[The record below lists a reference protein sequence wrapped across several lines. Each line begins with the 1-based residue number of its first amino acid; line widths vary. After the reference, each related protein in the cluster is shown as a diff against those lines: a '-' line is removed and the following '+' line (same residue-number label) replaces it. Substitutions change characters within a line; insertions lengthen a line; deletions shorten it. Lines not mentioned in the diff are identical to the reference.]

1 MILDEPTGVLTPQ
14 EADNLFAILQ
24 TLKKEGI
31 TIILIT
37 HKLKEIMSIT
47 DNVTVMRKGI
57 TIKSLKTSK
66 TNPKKLA
73 ELMVGRSI
81 NSPEIKKNKIPSQCL
96 LEVKNL
102 NYKDSSKISRLE
114 DITFKLYAGEIL
126 GIAGVSGNGQSEL
139 LKILSGITVIQKGE
153 ISIGGEIYNKESK
166 YNPNIARKIGV
177 MHIPEDRMDTG
188 MVKDFTAKE
197 NNFLGYQK
205 FKQFFYKLFLQENN
219 IEQDCIQNMK
229 NFDVRPALPESKMS
243 SFSGGNQQKLLLARE
258 ISKDAKILLIGQ
270 PTRGV
275 DVGAIESIHKK
286 LLEQKNQGKA
296 ILLVSAELDE
306 IIALSD
312 RIMVMFQGKI
322 VGECPKNEAT
332 HPKLGLMMTNSH
344 KKTKAAKK

>member
-1 MILDEPTGVLTPQ
+1 
-14 EADNLFAILQ
+14 
-24 TLKKEGI
+24 
-31 TIILIT
+31 
-37 HKLKEIMSIT
+37 
-47 DNVTVMRKGI
+47 
-57 TIKSLKTSK
+57 
-66 TNPKKLA
+66 
-73 ELMVGRSI
+73 MVGRSI

-139 LKILSGITVIQKGE
+139 LEILSGMITLQTGE
-153 ISIGGEIYNKESK
+153 INIGGKAFDTQSK
-166 YNPNIARKIGV
+166 YNPNIARKTGIV
-177 MHIPEDRMDTG
+177 HIPEDRMDTG

-296 ILLVSAELDE
+296 ILLAKDQEFIFFIENKS
-306 IIALSD
+306 IICCSY
-312 RIMVMFQGKI
+312 Q
-322 VGECPKNEAT
+322 
-332 HPKLGLMMTNSH
+332 
-344 KKTKAAKK
+344 

>member
-1 MILDEPTGVLTPQ
+1 MLELKNISKFYGSVQANKDICIKVEKGTIHGIVGENGAGKSTLMNILYGLQPADSGEIFIENKPAKIISSKSAIQLGIGMVHQQFMLVDTFNTIENVILGAEKNFSLKENITEATQKLRSIEKNYNLPINYDSPVGELPVGERQRIEIFKALYRKAKILILDEPTGVLTPQ

-139 LKILSGITVIQKGE
+139 L
-153 ISIGGEIYNKESK
+153 
-166 YNPNIARKIGV
+166 
-177 MHIPEDRMDTG
+177 
-188 MVKDFTAKE
+188 FC
-197 NNFLGYQK
+197 LG
-205 FKQFFYKLFLQENN
+205 
-219 IEQDCIQNMK
+219 
-229 NFDVRPALPESKMS
+229 
-243 SFSGGNQQKLLLARE
+243 
-258 ISKDAKILLIGQ
+258 
-270 PTRGV
+270 
-275 DVGAIESIHKK
+275 
-286 LLEQKNQGKA
+286 
-296 ILLVSAELDE
+296 
-306 IIALSD
+306 
-312 RIMVMFQGKI
+312 
-322 VGECPKNEAT
+322 
-332 HPKLGLMMTNSH
+332 
-344 KKTKAAKK
+344 

>member
-1 MILDEPTGVLTPQ
+1 MI
-14 EADNLFAILQ
+14 
-24 TLKKEGI
+24 
-31 TIILIT
+31 
-37 HKLKEIMSIT
+37 
-47 DNVTVMRKGI
+47 
-57 TIKSLKTSK
+57 
-66 TNPKKLA
+66 
-73 ELMVGRSI
+73 
-81 NSPEIKKNKIPSQCL
+81 
-96 LEVKNL
+96 
-102 NYKDSSKISRLE
+102 
-114 DITFKLYAGEIL
+114 
-126 GIAGVSGNGQSEL
+126 
-139 LKILSGITVIQKGE
+139 
-153 ISIGGEIYNKESK
+153 
-166 YNPNIARKIGV
+166 
-177 MHIPEDRMDTG
+177 
-188 MVKDFTAKE
+188 KDFTAKE

-306 IIALSD
+306 ILALSD

-332 HPKLGLMMTNSH
+332 HSKLGLMMTNSH
-344 KKTKAAKK
+344 KKTKASKK

>member
-1 MILDEPTGVLTPQ
+1 MYALAYQKYLECFQSNGC
-14 EADNLFAILQ
+14 
-24 TLKKEGI
+24 
-31 TIILIT
+31 LIVISACF
-37 HKLKEIMSIT
+37 KQGFYSYSI
-47 DNVTVMRKGI
+47 D
-57 TIKSLKTSK
+57 
-66 TNPKKLA
+66 
-73 ELMVGRSI
+73 
-81 NSPEIKKNKIPSQCL
+81 KNKGFLKVRFVHSQKHL
-96 LEVKNL
+96 LFLLKFLQNNSWGKWLFNVCSL
-102 NYKDSSKISRLE
+102 
-114 DITFKLYAGEIL
+114 EIL
-126 GIAGVSGNGQSEL
+126 EIAGVSGNGQSEL
-139 LKILSGITVIQKGE
+139 LEILSGMITLQTGE
-153 ISIGGEIYNKESK
+153 INIGGKAFDTQSK
-166 YNPNIARKIGV
+166 YNPNIARKTGIV
-177 MHIPEDRMDTG
+177 HIPEDRMDTG
-188 MVKDFTAKE
+188 MIKDFTAKE

-306 IIALSD
+306 ILALSD

-332 HPKLGLMMTNSH
+332 HSKLGLMMTNSH
-344 KKTKAAKK
+344 KKTKASKK